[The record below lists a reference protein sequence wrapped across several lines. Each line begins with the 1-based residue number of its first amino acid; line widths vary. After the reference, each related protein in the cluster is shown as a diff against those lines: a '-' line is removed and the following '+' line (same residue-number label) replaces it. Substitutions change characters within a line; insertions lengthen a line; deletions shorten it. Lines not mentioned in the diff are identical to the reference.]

1 MKPIRLLARVIGVA
15 AMAVAVG
22 TAVNQ
27 ILNGGRW
34 NWWALAA
41 ALTLATLAEGV
52 NRWLVRS
59 DVRDEQIRPTLWPT
73 LTAPDESPRRLTEVT
88 PRDLGVHPNRF
99 GPEGEAL
106 YIPRDVDDALDEALT
121 GGRRPIVVVAGPRLA
136 GTTSTLA
143 QAAQSQLPDH
153 YVLGF
158 VDDPRV
164 RLTDMIECSRR
175 WAGHGPGAV
184 LWLDGLTPD
193 RFTELAL
200 LPADRL
206 PDGLRVLATIDT
218 GELEGLRIPE
228 YQVKALEEHAVQVE
242 LGVLTRTERAELRA
256 QDTYAGLRP
265 VLDEDA
271 DVLMGRLMV
280 AWEQIHD
287 ALTPAGEETT
297 DRVALLH
304 AVTDWYRA
312 RLPRL
317 LTTDVLTHLYGA
329 YRREPAGQSV
339 IAPASAAGYA
349 RALEWATAVRPD
361 RPRLID
367 VQTVAGA
374 GGTLRTRC

>member
-1 MKPIRLLARVIGVA
+1 
-15 AMAVAVG
+15 
-22 TAVNQ
+22 
-27 ILNGGRW
+27 
-34 NWWALAA
+34 
-41 ALTLATLAEGV
+41 
-52 NRWLVRS
+52 
-59 DVRDEQIRPTLWPT
+59 
-73 LTAPDESPRRLTEVT
+73 
-88 PRDLGVHPNRF
+88 
-99 GPEGEAL
+99 
-106 YIPRDVDDALDEALT
+106 
-121 GGRRPIVVVAGPRLA
+121 
-136 GTTSTLA
+136 
-143 QAAQSQLPDH
+143 
-153 YVLGF
+153 
-158 VDDPRV
+158 
-164 RLTDMIECSRR
+164 
-175 WAGHGPGAV
+175 V

-193 RFTELAL
+193 RFTELAH

-256 QDTYAGLRP
+256 QDTYAGVRP

-329 YRREPAGQSV
+329 YRRELAGQSG

-367 VQTVAGA
+367 VQTGPVAGA
-374 GGTLRTRC
+374 PSPLMRLTRSPRGSMASVTPRRPAAGIGRPSTPAIRK